1 MSSSTTNNQR
11 PKSYVLTVMLD
22 ITVFRSFIMSQSK
35 ILRFSSQYNDLHK
48 VLEKLIN
55 CKDYVNFIMTAEN
68 ELSVMF
74 NHLRSNCNQAI
85 ALYGDEIF
93 NVFAEDCRNLF
104 SIREKILASNPRITG
119 EDIYHK
125 PGKKIDKTKK
135 GDSIR
140 LICFH
145 PLALSNEIPTHY
157 FGYITQLSNIN
168 SLTNQLL
175 QIEKEKENAI
185 SVK

>member
-1 MSSSTTNNQR
+1 MSYCVINEQKK
-11 PKSYVLTVMLD
+11 KSFVLTVMLD

-48 VLEKLIN
+48 VLQKLIN
-55 CKDYVNFIMTAEN
+55 SKDYVNFIMSAES
-68 ELSVMF
+68 ELAVMY
-74 NHLRSNCNQAI
+74 NHLLNNCKQAS
-85 ALYGDEIF
+85 ALYGEEIF
-93 NVFAEDCRNLF
+93 NVFAEDCRGLF
-104 SIREKILASNPRITG
+104 SIREKILAANPRITG

-125 PGKKIDKTKK
+125 PGKKVDKTKK

-168 SLTNQLL
+168 NLTNRLL
-175 QIEKEKENAI
+175 QIEKEKTNAV
-185 SVK
+185 SDR